1 MCFIIKKAKLA
12 SSRNAGIE
20 NNREERMNKVISS
33 INEKPDISVIV
44 PMYNEEESLAPFFE
58 TMGKTLEKISPYTY
72 EIICIDD
79 GSTDGTYALLEEFAA
94 KDSRIKIVKFS
105 RNFGKE
111 YGVIAG
117 LRVCSGRAAV
127 PIDVD
132 LQDPP
137 ELIGQF
143 IAKWEEG
150 FDMVYGIRNDRQSD
164 TFLKRW
170 TAKLFYK
177 TYNLMTRSPIPY
189 NAGDYRLIDR
199 KVINAILDLK
209 ERNIFMKGIFGWAGF
224 KSCGIKYVRQKRQA
238 GVSKWNYWKLW
249 NFALDGITAS
259 TTFPLRIWTYLGS
272 MLSFMGML
280 YAFYIIIRTIMHG
293 TDVPGY
299 ASLLVFIL
307 LVGGVQMIIL
317 GILGE
322 YIGRIFIEVKNRP
335 LYIVEKKVNLPDD
348 K

>member
-1 MCFIIKKAKLA
+1 M
-12 SSRNAGIE
+12 S
-20 NNREERMNKVISS
+20 KVLNVS
-33 INEKPDISVIV
+33 INKALKTKERIPDLSIIV
-44 PMYNEEESLAPFFE
+44 SMYNEEDSLDVFFSE
-58 TMGKTLEKISPYTY
+58 ISKTMEKIKGYSY

-79 GSTDGTYALLEEFAA
+79 GSVDNTFQILEKYAKED
-94 KDSRIKIVKFS
+94 KNIKVIKFS

-111 YGVIAG
+111 YGMMAG
-117 LRVCSGRAAV
+117 FKYSKGRACI
-127 PIDVD
+127 PMDVD

-137 ELIGQF
+137 ELIIKF
-143 IAKWEEG
+143 VEKWEEG
-150 FDMVYGIRNDRQSD
+150 YDMIYGIRNDRTSD
-164 TFLKRW
+164 TFWKRT

-177 TYNLMTRSPIPY
+177 IYNLMTRSPIPY

-199 KVINAILDLK
+199 KVVNAILSLK
-209 ERNIFMKGIFGWAGF
+209 ERNVFMKGIFGWTGF
-224 KSCGIKYVRQKRQA
+224 KSCGVKYTRHKRHA

-259 TTFPLRIWTYLGS
+259 TTFPLRIWSYLGG
-272 MLSFMGML
+272 MLSISGML
-280 YAFYIIIRTIMHG
+280 YAMYIIIRTIVQG

-307 LVGGVQMIIL
+307 LLGGIQMIIL

-335 LYIVEKKVNLPDD
+335 IYIIDEKVNIFDE
-348 K
+348 

>member
-1 MCFIIKKAKLA
+1 
-12 SSRNAGIE
+12 
-20 NNREERMNKVISS
+20 MNKVLTKAV
-33 INEKPDISVIV
+33 EKPDISIIV
-44 PMYNEEESLAPFFE
+44 SVYNEEDSLDIFFKTIRQ
-58 TMGKTLEKISPYTY
+58 TMEQKKEYHY
-72 EIICIDD
+72 EIICVDD
-79 GSTDGTYALLEEFAA
+79 GSTDDTFSLLQKYAQEDF
-94 KDSRIKIVKFS
+94 RIKVIKFS

-111 YGVIAG
+111 YGLMAG
-117 LRVCSGRAAV
+117 LKYCSGRAAV

-137 ELIGQF
+137 ELILQF
-143 IAKWEEG
+143 IEKWEEG
-150 FDMVYGIRNDRQSD
+150 YDMVYGIRNGRASD
-164 TFLKRW
+164 TWLKRW

-199 KVINAILDLK
+199 KIIDTILELP
-209 ERNIFMKGIFGWAGF
+209 ERNIFMKGIFGWTGF
-224 KSCGIKYVRQKRQA
+224 KSCGIKYVRQKRVA

-259 TTFPLRIWTYLGS
+259 TTLPLRIWTYLGS
-272 MLSFMGML
+272 MLSFLGLL
-280 YAFYIIIRTIMHG
+280 YALYIIIRTITYG
-293 TDVPGY
+293 ADVPGY

-322 YIGRIFIEVKNRP
+322 YIGRIFIEVKHRP
-335 LYIVEKKVNLPDD
+335 LYIVEKEVNISND
-348 K
+348 KK

>member
-1 MCFIIKKAKLA
+1 
-12 SSRNAGIE
+12 
-20 NNREERMNKVISS
+20 MNKVLTKAV
-33 INEKPDISVIV
+33 EKPDISIIV
-44 PMYNEEESLAPFFE
+44 SVYNEEDSLDIFFKTIRQ
-58 TMGKTLEKISPYTY
+58 TMEQKKEYHY
-72 EIICIDD
+72 EIICVDD
-79 GSTDGTYALLEEFAA
+79 GSTDDTFSLLQKYAQEDF
-94 KDSRIKIVKFS
+94 RIKVIKFS

-111 YGVIAG
+111 YGLMAG
-117 LRVCSGRAAV
+117 LKYCSGRAAV

-137 ELIGQF
+137 ELILQF
-143 IAKWEEG
+143 IEKWEEG
-150 FDMVYGIRNDRQSD
+150 YDMVYGIRNDRASD
-164 TFLKRW
+164 TWLKRW

-199 KVINAILDLK
+199 KIIDTILELP
-209 ERNIFMKGIFGWAGF
+209 ERNIFMKGIFGWTGF
-224 KSCGIKYVRQKRQA
+224 KSCGIKYVRQKRVA

-259 TTFPLRIWTYLGS
+259 TTLPLRIWTYLGS
-272 MLSFMGML
+272 MLSFLGLL
-280 YAFYIIIRTIMHG
+280 YALYIIIRTITYG
-293 TDVPGY
+293 ADVPGY

-322 YIGRIFIEVKNRP
+322 YIGRIFIEVKHRP
-335 LYIVEKKVNLPDD
+335 LYIVEKEVNISND
-348 K
+348 KK

>member
-1 MCFIIKKAKLA
+1 
-12 SSRNAGIE
+12 
-20 NNREERMNKVISS
+20 MNKVLATTV
-33 INEKPDISVIV
+33 EKPDISIIV
-44 PMYNEEESLAPFFE
+44 SVYNEEDSLDIFFKTIRQ
-58 TMGKTLEKISPYTY
+58 TMEQKKDYLY
-72 EIICIDD
+72 EIVCVDD
-79 GSTDGTYALLEEFAA
+79 GSTDDTFQLLQKYAQDDF
-94 KDSRIKIVKFS
+94 RIKVLKFS

-111 YGVIAG
+111 YGLMAG
-117 LRVCSGRAAV
+117 LKYCAGRAAV

-137 ELIGQF
+137 ELILQF
-143 IAKWEEG
+143 IEKWEDG
-150 FDMVYGIRNDRQSD
+150 YDMVYGIRNDRASD
-164 TFLKRW
+164 TWLKRL

-199 KVINAILDLK
+199 KIIDTILELS
-209 ERNIFMKGIFGWAGF
+209 ERNIFMKGIFGWTGF
-224 KSCGIKYVRQKRQA
+224 KSCGIKYVRQKRIA

-259 TTFPLRIWTYLGS
+259 TTLPLRIWTYLGS
-272 MLSFMGML
+272 MLSFLGLL
-280 YAFYIIIRTIMHG
+280 YALYIIIRTITYG
-293 TDVPGY
+293 ADVPGY

-322 YIGRIFIEVKNRP
+322 YIGRNFIEVKRRP
-335 LYIVEKKVNLPDD
+335 LYIVEKKVNLNND
-348 K
+348 KD

>member
-1 MCFIIKKAKLA
+1 
-12 SSRNAGIE
+12 
-20 NNREERMNKVISS
+20 MNKVLTKAV
-33 INEKPDISVIV
+33 EKPDISIIV
-44 PMYNEEESLAPFFE
+44 SVYNEEDSLDIFFKTIRQ
-58 TMGKTLEKISPYTY
+58 TMEQKKDYHY
-72 EIICIDD
+72 EIICVDD
-79 GSTDGTYALLEEFAA
+79 GSTDDTFSLLQKYAQEDF
-94 KDSRIKIVKFS
+94 RIKVIKFS

-111 YGVIAG
+111 YGLMAG
-117 LRVCSGRAAV
+117 LKYCSGRAAV

-137 ELIGQF
+137 ELILQF
-143 IAKWEEG
+143 IEKWEDG
-150 FDMVYGIRNDRQSD
+150 YDMVYGIRNDRASD
-164 TFLKRW
+164 TWLKRW

-199 KVINAILDLK
+199 KIIDTILELP
-209 ERNIFMKGIFGWAGF
+209 ERNIFMKGIFGWTGF
-224 KSCGIKYVRQKRQA
+224 KSCGIKYVRQKRVA

-259 TTFPLRIWTYLGS
+259 TTLPLRIWTYLGS
-272 MLSFMGML
+272 MLSFLGLL
-280 YAFYIIIRTIMHG
+280 YALYIIIRTITYG
-293 TDVPGY
+293 ADVPGY

-322 YIGRIFIEVKNRP
+322 YIGRIFIEVKHRP
-335 LYIVEKKVNLPDD
+335 LYIVEKEVNISND
-348 K
+348 KK

>member
-1 MCFIIKKAKLA
+1 
-12 SSRNAGIE
+12 
-20 NNREERMNKVISS
+20 MNKVLAKTV
-33 INEKPDISVIV
+33 EKPDISIIV
-44 PMYNEEESLAPFFE
+44 SVYNEEDSLDVFFKTIRQ
-58 TMGKTLEKISPYTY
+58 TMEQKKDCRY
-72 EIICIDD
+72 EIVCVDD
-79 GSTDGTYALLEEFAA
+79 GSTDGTFQLLQKYAQDDF
-94 KDSRIKIVKFS
+94 RIKVLKFS

-111 YGVIAG
+111 YGLMAG
-117 LRVCSGRAAV
+117 LKYCSGRAAI

-137 ELIGQF
+137 ELILQF
-143 IAKWEEG
+143 IEKWEEG
-150 FDMVYGIRNDRQSD
+150 YDMVYGIRNDRASD
-164 TFLKRW
+164 TWLKRW

-199 KVINAILDLK
+199 KIIDTILELP
-209 ERNIFMKGIFGWAGF
+209 ERNIFMKGIFGWTGF
-224 KSCGIKYVRQKRQA
+224 KSCGIKYVRQKRIS

-259 TTFPLRIWTYLGS
+259 TTLPLRIWTYLGS
-272 MLSFMGML
+272 MLSFLGLL
-280 YAFYIIIRTIMHG
+280 YALYIIIRTITYG
-293 TDVPGY
+293 ADVPGY

-322 YIGRIFIEVKNRP
+322 YIGRIFIEVKRRP
-335 LYIVEKKVNLPDD
+335 LYIVEKKVNFGND
-348 K
+348 KE

>member
-1 MCFIIKKAKLA
+1 
-12 SSRNAGIE
+12 
-20 NNREERMNKVISS
+20 MNKVLTKAV
-33 INEKPDISVIV
+33 EKPDISIIV
-44 PMYNEEESLAPFFE
+44 SVYNEEDSLDIFFKTIRQ
-58 TMGKTLEKISPYTY
+58 TMEQKKEYHY
-72 EIICIDD
+72 EIICVDD
-79 GSTDGTYALLEEFAA
+79 GSTDDTFSLLQKYAQEDF
-94 KDSRIKIVKFS
+94 RIKVIKFS

-111 YGVIAG
+111 YGLMAG
-117 LRVCSGRAAV
+117 LKYCSGRAAV

-137 ELIGQF
+137 ELILQF
-143 IAKWEEG
+143 IEKWEEG
-150 FDMVYGIRNDRQSD
+150 YDMVYGIRNDRACD
-164 TFLKRW
+164 TWLKRW

-199 KVINAILDLK
+199 KIIDTILELP
-209 ERNIFMKGIFGWAGF
+209 ERNIFMKGIFGWTGF
-224 KSCGIKYVRQKRQA
+224 KSCGIKYVRQKRVA

-259 TTFPLRIWTYLGS
+259 TTLPLRIWTYLGS
-272 MLSFMGML
+272 MLSFLGLL
-280 YAFYIIIRTIMHG
+280 YALYIIIRTITYG
-293 TDVPGY
+293 ADVPGY

-322 YIGRIFIEVKNRP
+322 YIGRIFIEVKHRP
-335 LYIVEKKVNLPDD
+335 LYIVEKEVNISND
-348 K
+348 KK